1 MPEKCHVINCTQ
13 PAVAK
18 GICRKHY
25 MQVKRH
31 GEVADTLPTDWG
43 QREKHPAYRAWCNLV
58 RHYRHETC
66 ATWIEDFWVFANDV
80 GEKPELASSFRQ
92 DKTQPWSKDN
102 FYWKEHRSDAKDRR
116 EYARDWQRKSRA
128 ANPDYYLNQGLL
140 KNYGITIEQ
149 YRETLA
155 KQGGV
160 CAICKQPET
169 TEIRGKVIAMPVD
182 HCHTSGKAR
191 GLLCTQCNRAL
202 GLFKDNQSVLE
213 AAINYLKEHN

>member
-1 MPEKCHVINCTQ
+1 MPEKCHVINCTG
-13 PAVAK
+13 PVVAK
-18 GICRKHY
+18 SLCRKHY

-31 GEVADTLPTDWG
+31 GEVVNTRPADWG
-43 QREKHPAYRAWCNLV
+43 NREKHPAYSAWSNLK
-58 RHYRHETC
+58 RRYRQELC
-66 ATWIEDFWVFANDV
+66 KEWLDDFWVFVADT
-80 GEKPELASSFRQ
+80 GEKPESSQAFRV
-92 DKTQPWSKDN
+92 DHSLPWGKNN
-102 FYWKEHRSDAKDRR
+102 FYWKEVNRSSEDYKEYMR
-116 EYARDWQRKSRA
+116 EWHKKSRA
-128 ANPDYYLNQGLL
+128 INPDYYLNQGLL

-155 KQGGV
+155 KQDGV

-202 GLFKDNQSVLE
+202 GLFKDNQRVLE
-213 AAINYLKEHN
+213 AAINYLKKHN